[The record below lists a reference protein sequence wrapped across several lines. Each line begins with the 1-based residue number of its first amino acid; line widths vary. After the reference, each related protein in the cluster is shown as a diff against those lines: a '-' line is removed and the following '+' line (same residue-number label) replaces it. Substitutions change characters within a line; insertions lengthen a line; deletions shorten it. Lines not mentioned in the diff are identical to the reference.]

1 MSSSLIIPG
10 FGHST
15 AIQLH
20 VSCNDSFLRD
30 SLGFSNDRQLV
41 LESAADIAVVLGA
54 AVVLADIRGR
64 IDQARKLQALS
75 GRTLAPRQRMIPASF
90 SALGRASQ
98 AFPDHQ
104 LGNIVAFRLQHTAV
118 PASVAIEG
126 APSLPA
132 FTRNYC
138 EVEAAT
144 GNNLAQALR
153 RLSCNGPLRC
163 TASLKARLRC
173 VESEQADLPSM
184 AANHDG
190 VAIHN
195 LDCSRLDRVGGC
207 RRGNARQGQGE
218 E

>member
-1 MSSSLIIPG
+1 MPSS
-10 FGHST
+10 F
-15 AIQLH
+15 
-20 VSCNDSFLRD
+20 
-30 SLGFSNDRQLV
+30 
-41 LESAADIAVVLGA
+41 
-54 AVVLADIRGR
+54 R

-75 GRTLAPRQRMIPASF
+75 RRKLAPRQRMIPASF

-98 AFPDHQ
+98 AFADHQ
-104 LGNIVAFRLQHTAV
+104 LGNIAAFRLQHTAV
-118 PASVAIEG
+118 AATVAIEH

-163 TASLKARLRC
+163 TARLKARLWC

-190 VAIHN
+190 VAVLN
-195 LDCSRLDRVGGC
+195 LDCSRLDRVGG
-207 RRGNARQGQGE
+207 RSRGNARQGQGE
-218 E
+218 EQCGGLHAARIAQMFFLNRRHAESSVSQLVTAGHRPRRRA